1 MAQVKPVVLH
11 KSLLDLLP
19 GFQVASWRRIGSEG
33 GDHVYL
39 VCDMAHPDGRRILCT
54 EPELGWIATLWVQGQ
69 YVGGV
74 TYKAEHHEL
83 ASELF
88 ADFPEWFATS

>member
-1 MAQVKPVVLH
+1 MARVKPVVLD

-19 GFQVASWRRIGSEG
+19 GFQVASWRRIGSE
-33 GDHVYL
+33 DSEHVYL

-54 EPELGWIATLWVQGQ
+54 EPYGGWIATLWTNGD

-74 TYKAEHHEL
+74 TYRAEHHEL

-88 ADFPEWFATS
+88 AK